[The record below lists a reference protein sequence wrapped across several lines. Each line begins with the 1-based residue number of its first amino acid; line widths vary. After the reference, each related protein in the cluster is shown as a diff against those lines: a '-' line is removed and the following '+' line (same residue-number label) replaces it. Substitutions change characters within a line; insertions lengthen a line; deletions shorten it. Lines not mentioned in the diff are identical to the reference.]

1 MKILDCTLR
10 DGGYY
15 NDWDFDPRTVE
26 CYLTAMNRLPVD
38 MIEVGYR
45 SLPSKNY
52 MGRFGYSPRFEL
64 EKLREQSKKRIAV
77 MFNEKDIRVEDL
89 PTVLDPVA
97 DKLTQITIAVM
108 LFIDFKTASNP
119 IINALG
125 WVFLVFLIKEAVMI
139 VGGLIMLLLNI
150 RPGAAEFW
158 GKAATVVFYVG
169 MVIIIAIGPEV
180 GALNDILGFQLPN
193 VITGIIVVLCA
204 VMTIA
209 AFASYMPETF
219 RQFKE
224 YFDNKKAAK
233 NSK

>member
-1 MKILDCTLR
+1 MKGLFKNCWTIPNLLSVIRILLIPVFAYLFYNDEKILAVVMLAVSGLTDMF
-10 DGGYY
+10 DG
-15 NDWDFDPRTVE
+15 
-26 CYLTAMNRLPVD
+26 
-38 MIEVGYR
+38 
-45 SLPSKNY
+45 K
-52 MGRFGYSPRFEL
+52 
-64 EKLREQSKKRIAV
+64 IARK
-77 MFNEKDIRVEDL
+77 FNQISDL
-89 PTVLDPVA
+89 GKVLDPVA

-108 LFIDFKTASNP
+108 LLIDFKTASNP
-119 IINALG
+119 VINALG

-169 MVIIIAIGPEV
+169 MVIIIAVGPEV
-180 GALNDILGFQLPN
+180 GALNSILGFELPN
-193 VITGIIVVLCA
+193 IITGIIVVLCA
-204 VMTIA
+204 VMTLA

>member
-1 MKILDCTLR
+1 MKDLFKGCWTIPNLLSVIRILLIPVFA
-10 DGGYY
+10 YLFY
-15 NDWDFDPRTVE
+15 NDEKIWAVVVLALSGLSDTFD
-26 CYLTAMNRLPVD
+26 
-38 MIEVGYR
+38 G
-45 SLPSKNY
+45 
-52 MGRFGYSPRFEL
+52 
-64 EKLREQSKKRIAV
+64 QIARK
-77 MFNEKDIRVEDL
+77 FNQISALGK
-89 PTVLDPVA
+89 VLDPVA

-119 IINALG
+119 VINALG

-169 MVIIIAIGPEV
+169 MVIIIAVGPEV
-180 GALNDILGFQLPN
+180 GALNSILGFELPN
-193 VITGIIVVLCA
+193 IITGIIVVLCA
-204 VMTIA
+204 IMTIA

-224 YFDNKKAAK
+224 YFDNRKAVK